1 MTQLARVG
9 MICGN
14 VVEDTSMATHSNP
27 SQLVTTHGAPAM
39 AARSTIDKVSSI
51 GFHPHLPNTTER
63 RK

>member
-27 SQLVTTHGAPAM
+27 SQLDTTHGAPAT
-39 AARSTIDKVSSI
+39 AARRITDKLSSI
-51 GFHPHLPNTTER
+51 GSHPHLPNATER